1 MSDERINS
9 IHDSISEWGET
20 MTIKKMRGIMK
31 EKVVPEEI
39 VPQNVINLLID
50 EEAEPPKPDA
60 FAFLMRLRS
69 LGIGSSDFLDLLEG
83 CDAPDDV
90 VARIRENPAMN
101 LQGLILTL
109 DNSELTPDDYTRMLL
124 TARQVWERTLTLRLE
139 KSEKLSREL
148 EEELVPVEPEE
159 TDNETEEAEP
169 VTEEVSENTE
179 HDEAEPDEYE
189 PDGYEDDEEYGE
201 EEYDPDYDEDMME
214 MSFTAVLNKINAEIR
229 DGTFAPGV
237 SAEEA
242 EDDREEYTPEASDKD
257 SGKAP
262 DEGDT
267 FAAAFDK
274 IKHNKEA
281 HDNASDEDIGETSGE
296 EDTFAAAF
304 DKIKHK
310 KAETAPEPR
319 DYETEKPE
327 EPEQTDEEEETD
339 AEDTA
344 PIVRIDKKSARKSA
358 GVLPKPEEDE
368 PEDDFPDD
376 EYDEDEDDDAE
387 YDDDD
392 DEEPHRGYH
401 KGAIIGSA
409 VGAAVLVAAG
419 AVIGAT
425 IGGKGAETLRYA
437 KDASDI
443 FDKVYYA
450 YDASTP
456 GGDMVCETS
465 PDLNTVFGDLLIG
478 GSEPANIGLFTQ
490 EGTSYS
496 VTETEIST
504 VIVENGAVVTPE
516 KIVPPENARFVA
528 AFDENGA
535 LYAVF
540 SGKQSGFMKLS
551 GGKTEFTVL
560 QDGVLTDH
568 DISDGEIRLGTI
580 YTPVFGHTFG
590 IEDESEYLPKTGT
603 GELSPIP
610 AQNVII
616 SDTKG
621 YSYGVSAGYSLTDG
635 KMTEVSAIMGD
646 PVAASAD
653 GRFALNGDKGLI
665 VKTLGKSFQTEKI
678 GRLKFAAFGSGICAV
693 IEQNDGEPNTI
704 NLFNGELKSAAV
716 LTGVPDN
723 ISGMW
728 FEDTVFAVGS
738 GSGSVIRVDC
748 STPSEPAPLSVRA
761 VRGITSGNSAITLET
776 DDGKLIITRYELEN
790 GTAKKLAEYSKF
802 LSAESIATV
811 ELGEN
816 TAMLLDGAKTGAA
829 YSFFDGVSVISEY
842 VVFAEGGQPK
852 TVSVFDDKTGFTAA
866 YKNNGSI
873 NAVCGEGIKVIE

>member
-1 MSDERINS
+1 
-9 IHDSISEWGET
+9 

-39 VPQNVINLLID
+39 VPQNVINFLID
-50 EEAEPPKPDA
+50 EDAEPPKLDA

-69 LGIGSSDFLDLLEG
+69 LGIGSADFLDLLEG

-90 VARIRENPAMN
+90 VERIRENPAMN

-109 DNSELTPDDYTRMLL
+109 DNSELTSDDYTRMLL

-148 EEELVPVEPEE
+148 EQELAPVEAEE
-159 TDNETEEAEP
+159 TDNAAEEAEP
-169 VTEEVSENTE
+169 MTEEVSEDAQHAE
-179 HDEAEPDEYE
+179 DEPDEYE
-189 PDGYEDDEEYGE
+189 VDEEYGE

-214 MSFTAVLNKINAEIR
+214 MSFTAVLTKINAEIR
-229 DGTFAPGV
+229 DGTFAPGI
-237 SAEEA
+237 SSEEAEKA
-242 EDDREEYTPEASDKD
+242 EDDREEEPP
-257 SGKAP
+257 KAP
-262 DEGDT
+262 G
-267 FAAAFDK
+267 
-274 IKHNKEA
+274 NV
-281 HDNASDEDIGETSGE
+281 SDEDSAKSPDE

-319 DYETEKPE
+319 DDEKEEAE
-327 EPEQTDEEEETD
+327 EPEETDEDNETD
-339 AEDTA
+339 AEDIA
-344 PIVRIDKKSARKSA
+344 HMVKIDKKAARKSA

-368 PEDDFPDD
+368 PEDNGFPGD
-376 EYDEDEDDDAE
+376 EYDEDEDDAE
-387 YDDDD
+387 YGDY
-392 DEEPHRGYH
+392 DEEPRRGYH
-401 KGAIIGSA
+401 RGAIIGSA
-409 VGAAVLVAAG
+409 AGAAVLVAAG
-419 AVIGAT
+419 AIIGAT

-437 KDASDI
+437 KDTSDI

-450 YDASTP
+450 YSDSVA

-465 PDLNTVFGDLLIG
+465 PDLNTVFGELLIG
-478 GSEPANIGLFTQ
+478 GSEPADIGLFTQ
-490 EGTSYS
+490 NGTSYS
-496 VTETEIST
+496 VTETEISS

-568 DISDGEIRLGTI
+568 DISDGKIRLGTV

-635 KMTEVSAIMGD
+635 KMTEVCAIMGD

-665 VKTLGKSFQTEKI
+665 VKTIGKNFRTEKT
-678 GRLKFAAFGSGICAV
+678 GRLKFAAFGSGVCAV
-693 IEQNDGEPNTI
+693 IEQNDGEPNTVSV
-704 NLFNGELKSAAV
+704 LNGELKSAAV

-723 ISGMW
+723 VSGMW
-728 FEDTVFAVGS
+728 FDDAVLAVGS

-761 VRGITSGNSAITLET
+761 VRGMVSGNSAITLEK
-776 DDGKLIITRYELEN
+776 DDGKFIITRYELEN
-790 GTAKKLAEYSKF
+790 GMAKKLAEYSKF
-802 LSAESIATV
+802 LSAESIANV

-816 TAMLLDGAKTGAA
+816 AAMLFDGAKTGAA

-842 VVFAEGGQPK
+842 VVFAEGEQPK
-852 TVSVFDDKTGFTAA
+852 TVSVFDDRTGFTAA

-873 NAVCGEGIKVIE
+873 SAVCGEGIKNLS